1 MFWRALSERGREDEM
16 NLCILVDK
24 RMDTGVGVQI
34 LDRETTSKVLEHH
47 PPRHTFPTVVCR
59 GNREGKT

>member
-1 MFWRALSERGREDEM
+1 M

-34 LDRETTSKVLEHH
+34 LDRETTSQVFEHH

-59 GNREGKT
+59 DNREGKT

>member
-24 RMDTGVGVQI
+24 RMDKGVGVQI
-34 LDRETTSKVLEHH
+34 LDRETTSQVFEHH

-59 GNREGKT
+59 DNREGKT